1 MGRPRFEPDG
11 PDAPGQE
18 GVINKVTVDEL
29 IRMEITL
36 FELHFDGDTSFGPTF
51 GGDDEEGELEAAE
64 TEDQVDIDWT
74 DDEDESTGLPGPSP
88 VAILL
93 GLVVLALVAFG
104 VKKALG
110 GGGYDDGEPDEF
122 EPEMVEIEE

>member
-1 MGRPRFEPDG
+1 
-11 PDAPGQE
+11 
-18 GVINKVTVDEL
+18 
-29 IRMEITL
+29 MEITL

-51 GGDDEEGELEAAE
+51 GGDDEEDALEEAAADDE
-64 TEDQVDIDWT
+64 VDIDWG
-74 DDEDESTGLPGPSP
+74 DDSESSGLPGPNP
-88 VAILL
+88 VAILV

-110 GGGYDDGEPDEF
+110 GGAEEESEEF

>member
-1 MGRPRFEPDG
+1 
-11 PDAPGQE
+11 
-18 GVINKVTVDEL
+18 
-29 IRMEITL
+29 MEITL

-51 GGDDEEGELEAAE
+51 GGGDEEEAEALEEGPADDE
-64 TEDQVDIDWT
+64 VDIDWG
-74 DDEDESTGLPGPSP
+74 DDEESSGLPGPNP

-110 GGGYDDGEPDEF
+110 GGGDDDGEPDEF